1 MAPLISTLRVTV
13 VSASSAGA
21 SAGASASVVSSTT
34 SSGAAGASVD
44 SSSVASVSV
53 VVSSV
58 SGVVASVDVVSSAV
72 SSVVTSS
79 VPVAAS
85 VPVASSVPVPSVSIV
100 SVTTGLSPAR
110 PSAMP
115 SAIAWTLEDCI
126 TMAMVRTATSATFHL
141 FIVWRRVA
149 LWPSRLSLI
158 QTTIPSCL
166 GRRPT
171 TPACLHVVR
180 GQRAPTAHF
189 GVTVTQKAV
198 GGIFLFC
205 LLNST
210 LRAF

>member
-1 MAPLISTLRVTV
+1 M

-21 SAGASASVVSSTT
+21 SAGASVSVVSSTT

-44 SSSVASVSV
+44 SSSVAPVSV
-53 VVSSV
+53 AVSSV

-100 SVTTGLSPAR
+100 SVIGGLSAR

-180 GQRAPTAHF
+180 GQSAPTAHF

-210 LRAF
+210 LGAF

>member
-1 MAPLISTLRVTV
+1 M

-21 SAGASASVVSSTT
+21 SAGASVSVVSSTT

-53 VVSSV
+53 AASSV
-58 SGVVASVDVVSSAV
+58 SGVVASVDLVSSAV

-85 VPVASSVPVPSVSIV
+85 VPVASSVPVPSVGIV
-100 SVTTGLSPAR
+100 SLTMGMF
-110 PSAMP
+110 SAAVASAMMP

-171 TPACLHVVR
+171 TPACLHAVR
-180 GQRAPTAHF
+180 EQSAPTAHF

-205 LLNST
+205 LLNSA

>member
-1 MAPLISTLRVTV
+1 M
-13 VSASSAGA
+13 VSASSAGV
-21 SAGASASVVSSTT
+21 SAGASVSVVSSTT

-53 VVSSV
+53 AVSSV

-85 VPVASSVPVPSVSIV
+85 VPVVSSVPVPSVSIV
-100 SVTTGLSPAR
+100 SVIGGLPSPAR
-110 PSAMP
+110 P

-171 TPACLHVVR
+171 TPACLHAVR
-180 GQRAPTAHF
+180 EQSAPTAHF

-210 LRAF
+210 LMAF